1 MIVKLWG
8 WNALQP
14 FDRFG
19 GTSLYKTISSLKV
32 RPQSNV
38 ARKIWAYLT
47 IQDAIKD
54 DQTNN
59 SKVAYEASLEQNFLT
74 PYTDAIFGAEEGKIF
89 ILYLYTYFVVLPFY
103 IYFFKELPLK
113 TLFSNLFFLFSRWSN
128 WCQYGC
134 DLWKLGSI
142 FFSSQWYHHGLELYQ

>member
-1 MIVKLWG
+1 MKTFQFLDDFKTSRL
-8 WNALQP
+8 NALQP
-14 FDRFG
+14 FDRLGDQNTNLFE
-19 GTSLYKTISSLKV
+19 TISSLKV

-74 PYTDAIFGAEEGKIF
+74 PYTDAIFGAEEGKIC
-89 ILYLYTYFVVLPFY
+89 ILPHC
-103 IYFFKELPLK
+103 YFFKELSRK
-113 TLFSNLFFLFSRWSN
+113 SLFSNLFFFLFKMI
-128 WCQYGC
+128 
-134 DLWKLGSI
+134 KLMLI
-142 FFSSQWYHHGLELYQ
+142 WL

>member
-1 MIVKLWG
+1 M
-8 WNALQP
+8 QP

-19 GTSLYKTISSLKV
+19 DTSLYKTISSLKV

-74 PYTDAIFGAEEGKIF
+74 PYTDAIFGAEEGKIS
-89 ILYLYTYFVVLPFY
+89 ILYLHTFALSFYRSQNVLCRSK
-103 IYFFKELPLK
+103 FFEPA
-113 TLFSNLFFLFSRWSN
+113 
-128 WCQYGC
+128 
-134 DLWKLGSI
+134 
-142 FFSSQWYHHGLELYQ
+142 

>member
-1 MIVKLWG
+1 M
-8 WNALQP
+8 QP

-19 GTSLYKTISSLKV
+19 DTSLYKTISSLKV

-89 ILYLYTYFVVLPFY
+89 ILNLHTSTLLFSHFTYT
-103 IYFFKELPLK
+103 FFKELPLK
-113 TLFSNLFFLFSRWSN
+113 TLFSNLFFVVSR
-128 WCQYGC
+128 
-134 DLWKLGSI
+134 
-142 FFSSQWYHHGLELYQ
+142 